1 MAIDWPVFVSLI
13 EANQSFL
20 LTSHIR
26 PDCDALGSELG
37 MAALLE
43 AVGKQVRI
51 VNGHRPPPNLTFLDP
66 GNRIE
71 AIEDLENDPS
81 ADIDILMVLD
91 TSAWVQLGE
100 MAEVI
105 RGTSATRVVLDHHK
119 SGDDLEAIVLK
130 DVSAEATGAL
140 VVEAADALGVPLTAE
155 MAQPL
160 FAAIA
165 TDTGWFRFP
174 STSSRT
180 YQVAGRLTDAGAS
193 PAEIY
198 GHLYEQETLGRL
210 RLRGLVLG
218 RVSTA
223 CEGTLAY
230 THIRIADFEETGA
243 LPSDTED
250 LVNLSLTIEG
260 TLAAVI
266 LVEQQPDVYKVSFRS
281 RCQMDCSEVAAE
293 FDGGGH
299 QAAAGGTVEGE
310 FEHARQ
316 RVLDAVGSRL
326 A

>member
-1 MAIDWPVFVSLI
+1 M
-13 EANQSFL
+13 
-20 LTSHIR
+20 
-26 PDCDALGSELG
+26 
-37 MAALLE
+37 
-43 AVGKQVRI
+43 
-51 VNGHRPPPNLTFLDP
+51 
-66 GNRIE
+66 
-71 AIEDLENDPS
+71 
-81 ADIDILMVLD
+81 
-91 TSAWVQLGE
+91 
-100 MAEVI
+100 
-105 RGTSATRVVLDHHK
+105 
-119 SGDDLEAIVLK
+119 
-130 DVSAEATGAL
+130 
-140 VVEAADALGVPLTAE
+140 
-155 MAQPL
+155 
-160 FAAIA
+160 
-165 TDTGWFRFP
+165 
-174 STSSRT
+174 
-180 YQVAGRLTDAGAS
+180 
-193 PAEIY
+193 
-198 GHLYEQETLGRL
+198 
-210 RLRGLVLG
+210 LG

>member
-1 MAIDWPVFVSLI
+1 MAIDWSLFVSLV

-37 MAALLE
+37 MAAVLE
-43 AVGKQVRI
+43 AAGKQVRI
-51 VNGHRPPPNLTFLDP
+51 VNGHRTPPTLAFLDP
-66 GNRIE
+66 ANRIE
-71 AIEDLENDPS
+71 AIEDLDNDPS
-81 ADIDILMVLD
+81 ADVDVLMVLD

-100 MAEVI
+100 MAGVI
-105 RGTSATRVVLDHHK
+105 RETSATRVVLDHHK
-119 SGDDLEAIVLK
+119 SGDDLEAIELK

-140 VVEAADALGVPLTAE
+140 VVEAADALGVSLTAE
-155 MAQPL
+155 MARPL

-180 YQVAGRLTDAGAS
+180 YQVASRLTDAGAS

-198 GHLYEQETLGRL
+198 GHLYERETLGRL
-210 RLRGLVLG
+210 RLRGVVLA
-218 RVSTA
+218 RVRTTCDGA
-223 CEGTLAY
+223 LAY

-260 TLAAVI
+260 TEAAVI

-293 FDGGGH
+293 FNGGGH

-310 FEHARQ
+310 FEQACQ